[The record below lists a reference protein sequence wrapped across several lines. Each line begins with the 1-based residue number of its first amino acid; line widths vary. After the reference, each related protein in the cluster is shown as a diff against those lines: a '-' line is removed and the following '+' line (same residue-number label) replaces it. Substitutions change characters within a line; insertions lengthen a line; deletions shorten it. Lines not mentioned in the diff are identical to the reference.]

1 MPSLS
6 RRDALALMAA
16 AALPLAD
23 WSQQEASA
31 ADAAPNAKPM
41 FRLASFRVDV
51 TPPLGHPL
59 LAGWKTK
66 AQKIGDPLFALGA
79 VLLGP
84 ESQKPI
90 VLATVDWCEIRN
102 DAYDLW
108 RDALAEAAGT
118 TRERVLLSSVHQHD
132 APYTDITAQKL
143 LDEAGLPGAMF
154 DVDFQAKTVRSVA
167 DSIRK
172 SLESTQPITQL
183 GIGSAKI
190 DKVASSRRIELAGKP
205 PNFSRYSFTRDPQ
218 IRDADDGV
226 IDPLLR
232 TISFWNGD
240 QPIAA
245 LSSYAVHP
253 MSYYGQGEVSTDFV
267 GLARSIRQREEPG
280 VFQMYFSGCSG
291 DTTAGKY
298 NDGTPDGRKQL
309 AERLRAG
316 MAEAW
321 KGTRRVPLTQA
332 AFRIVP
338 LRFQPETGGKLSEEN
353 LKKTVADTKAEGR
366 VRSEAALGLSW
377 LTRCARGQA
386 IDLPVVDFGPAVFVL
401 APAEAFVAY
410 QLAASQ
416 LRPDSL
422 VMTAGYGE
430 CAPGYIPTEK
440 TRQEGF
446 VKEHGYCWVAAESE
460 KVLLDG
466 LKEALKQP

>member
-1 MPSLS
+1 MPSLT
-6 RRDALALMAA
+6 RRNALALMAA
-16 AALPLAD
+16 AGALPLAD
-23 WSQQEASA
+23 WSRNEACA
-31 ADAAPNAKPM
+31 ADADGDANRG
-41 FRLASFRVDV
+41 FRLATFRADV

-59 LAGWKTK
+59 LAGWKSK
-66 AQKIGDPLFALGA
+66 AQKIGDPLFALGV

-84 ESQKPI
+84 EKPL
-90 VLATVDWCEIRN
+90 VLATVDWCELRN

-132 APYTDITAQKL
+132 APYADTTAQKL

-154 DVDFQAKTVRSVA
+154 DVDFQAKTVQQVA
-167 DSIRK
+167 QALRK
-172 SLESTQPITQL
+172 SLESVRPVTHL

-190 DKVASSRRIELAGKP
+190 EKVASNRRIELAGAAP
-205 PNFSRYSFTRDPQ
+205 SFSRYSFTRDPQ
-218 IRDADDGV
+218 IRDADDGA

-232 TISFWNGD
+232 TISFWHGD
-240 QPIAA
+240 EPVAA

-309 AERLRAG
+309 AERLRSG

-332 AFRIVP
+332 AFRSVP
-338 LRFQPETGGKLSEEN
+338 LRFQPETGGKLSEES
-353 LKKTVADTKAEGR
+353 LKKTLADPKAEGR
-366 VRSEAALGLSW
+366 LRSEAALGLSW
-377 LTRCARGQA
+377 LARCARDQA

-401 APAEAFVAY
+401 APAEAFVAF

-416 LRPDSL
+416 LRPDAL

-466 LKEALKQP
+466 LKEALR